1 MILLTTK
8 DGARRLSL
16 PLSVDKV
23 GRPVSMSL
31 MQNFLL
37 IATDQGFLKVLDV
50 SHKDPSPVGLT
61 VRLNAAGHQHALD
74 QPALSA
80 TSPFKILS
88 VSSNSTGNLT
98 SLLVKEKHDP
108 KALSCLHLVN
118 VISGGKLY
126 PVLRKQARMR

>member
-1 MILLTTK
+1 VSIKAFTL
-8 DGARRLSL
+8 
-16 PLSVDKV
+16 VDTSWV
-23 GRPVSMSL
+23 DDTAE
-31 MQNFLL
+31 QDYIN
-37 IATDQGFLKVLDV
+37 
-50 SHKDPSPVGLT
+50 PSPVGLT